1 MAGCDRSR
9 YCRCSYAADGKVL
22 AAFPLCDP
30 DRRMDMS
37 ARRHTVLVVDDNV
50 DAAQA
55 LAQILD
61 FEGYGVV
68 IANDGRRALEYL
80 KQHPRPDL
88 IILDLMMPVMNGW
101 ELRSTIREIPALA
114 SIPVIVMTAL
124 GDPQVIEADAIIRKP
139 IDLERMLKI
148 VSRLL
153 DRGASGDDPAPAY

>member
-1 MAGCDRSR
+1 MTAG
-9 YCRCSYAADGKVL
+9 
-22 AAFPLCDP
+22 P
-30 DRRMDMS
+30 DRAILESDGAPGPLVLRFRPCDSAIHIGMS
-37 ARRHTVLVVDDNV
+37 TRRHTVLVVDDNV
-50 DAAQA
+50 DAATA

-61 FEGYGVV
+61 FEGYAVA
-68 IANDGRRALEYL
+68 IANDGRHALDYL

-101 ELRSTIREIPALA
+101 ELRKAMRQMPALA
-114 SIPVIVMTAL
+114 DIPVVVMTAL

-153 DRGASGDDPAPAY
+153 DRGGSSDGPAPAY